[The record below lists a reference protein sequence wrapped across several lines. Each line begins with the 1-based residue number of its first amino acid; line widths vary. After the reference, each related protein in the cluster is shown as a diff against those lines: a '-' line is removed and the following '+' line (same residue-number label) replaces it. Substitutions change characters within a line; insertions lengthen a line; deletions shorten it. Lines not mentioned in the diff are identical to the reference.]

1 VKPVS
6 RISEGLNLLAKLSEA
21 KTYEGVVLL
30 YTNQELK
37 LCSYGTEQGDTPYVN
52 QTELY
57 EKFNQMV

>member
-1 VKPVS
+1 MKPVS

-52 QTELY
+52 
-57 EKFNQMV
+57 